1 MGLETK
7 KRHLDKKKV
16 PVLARLRVW
25 AYGCACC
32 ALFLRASGCLLRETQ
47 LPNTG
52 PEPHYLLRGEG
63 KTSLCPRSRSLQG
76 HSIHAKIHTRNA
88 SLQTSEPAG
97 PHNRTAAPTA
107 RTLRQERGGAQLPL
121 ASGAGGLSIQFKLS
135 FKLILEEIYTAYRF
149 KAFPSSQRT
158 GGQADGNEELLT
170 LLRRQK
176 SEASPGGDREGR
188 ERRCK
193 EGG

>member
-1 MGLETK
+1 M
-7 KRHLDKKKV
+7 
-16 PVLARLRVW
+16 
-25 AYGCACC
+25 
-32 ALFLRASGCLLRETQ
+32 
-47 LPNTG
+47 G

-107 RTLRQERGGAQLPL
+107 RTLRQKRGGAQLPL
-121 ASGAGGLSIQFKLS
+121 ASGGGGLSIQFKLS
-135 FKLILEEIYTAYRF
+135 FKLILEEIYTAYRL

-158 GGQADGNEELLT
+158 GGQGDGNEELLT

-176 SEASPGGDREGR
+176 REASPGGQRGTRTEMQRGR
-188 ERRCK
+188 MTIVRGASSLCCASTCSRLLRKIVLWGPNFPSFVSAQRRV
-193 EGG
+193 GR